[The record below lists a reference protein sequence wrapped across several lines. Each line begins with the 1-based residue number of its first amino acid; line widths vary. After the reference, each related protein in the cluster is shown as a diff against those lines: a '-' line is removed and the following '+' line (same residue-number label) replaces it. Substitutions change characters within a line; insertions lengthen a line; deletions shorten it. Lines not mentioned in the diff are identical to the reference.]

1 MNRLSSL
8 KHMQHLMHIIIK
20 KKMKRKKRKKKMFS
34 LHVFVNIQYYETLTR
49 FNTRTIYIEYGYN
62 SKKYSLL
69 YFVVILIS
77 GMHLVGGRGGERV
90 RTPALFRYNS
100 NCAIKFLDQFRRNA
114 LKNQFKKRKKPSK
127 RCTNRFS

>member
-8 KHMQHLMHIIIK
+8 KHMQHLMHIIIIK
-20 KKMKRKKRKKKMFS
+20 KKMKRKKRKKKIFS

-62 SKKYSLL
+62 SKIFVTVLCC
-69 YFVVILIS
+69 YFNS
-77 GMHLVGGRGGERV
+77 RYASRGGGRV

-114 LKNQFKKRKKPSK
+114 LKNQFKKRKNPSK
-127 RCTNRFS
+127 RCTNKFS

>member
-1 MNRLSSL
+1 
-8 KHMQHLMHIIIK
+8 
-20 KKMKRKKRKKKMFS
+20 MKRKKRKKKIFS

-77 GMHLVGGRGGERV
+77 GMHLVGGGGGWITGYE
-90 RTPALFRYNS
+90 S
-100 NCAIKFLDQFRRNA
+100 NKLSPPPPPGPDSCPFSLQ
-114 LKNQFKKRKKPSK
+114 LKLCHQILRPISKKRFEKSV
-127 RCTNRFS
+127 

>member
-1 MNRLSSL
+1 
-8 KHMQHLMHIIIK
+8 
-20 KKMKRKKRKKKMFS
+20 MKRKKRKKKIFS

-77 GMHLVGGRGGERV
+77 GMHLVGGGGEGGSGLLPFFVTTQIVPSILR
-90 RTPALFRYNS
+90 PIS
-100 NCAIKFLDQFRRNA
+100 
-114 LKNQFKKRKKPSK
+114 KKRFEKSV
-127 RCTNRFS
+127 

>member
-1 MNRLSSL
+1 
-8 KHMQHLMHIIIK
+8 
-20 KKMKRKKRKKKMFS
+20 MKRKKRKKKIFS

-77 GMHLVGGRGGERV
+77 GMHLVGGGGREG
-90 RTPALFRYNS
+90 PDSCPFSL
-100 NCAIKFLDQFRRNA
+100 Q
-114 LKNQFKKRKKPSK
+114 LKLCHQILRPISKKRFEKSV
-127 RCTNRFS
+127 